1 VVANDHGAVCLE
13 LGQCLLYVVVAGD
26 GRLPQQGGELSGEE
40 RPPLPLND
48 RSPPPRGANIA
59 PTIPLSGGPVQHQ
72 PWPRAAQHRAR
83 GASAGGSR
91 CSPAGLPPGGLGAG
105 AAGGTAQ
112 KGMCVSYPLPRNLT
126 LAVES
131 TQPLAY
137 GEVVERLLENRDSSS
152 RISVR
157 QSSQMLPHT
166 MAEPVDES
174 RQDWQAWQM
183 QKELALLAASAP
195 ERWHRLVT
203 QGVN

>member
-1 VVANDHGAVCLE
+1 
-13 LGQCLLYVVVAGD
+13 
-26 GRLPQQGGELSGEE
+26 
-40 RPPLPLND
+40 
-48 RSPPPRGANIA
+48 
-59 PTIPLSGGPVQHQ
+59 
-72 PWPRAAQHRAR
+72 
-83 GASAGGSR
+83 
-91 CSPAGLPPGGLGAG
+91 
-105 AAGGTAQ
+105 
-112 KGMCVSYPLPRNLT
+112 MCVSYPLPRNLT

-137 GEVVERLLENRDSSS
+137 GEVVERLLENLDSSS

-195 ERWHRLVT
+195 ERWRRRVP